1 MRRYGRKSGGQRRE
15 TSHPAQRPLQSG
27 KRRPILLGY
36 RRLRHADQSERGELT
51 PPGRME
57 DESLRWYDHALIK
70 IIPGPRLILVFSYI
84 IPNPSPPSNNPC
96 LLSPHPSVICKTR
109 LLPFLF
115 AFTSQHDR
123 RSQRFH
129 QPGCRGSLPS
139 QGRRYPRHG
148 DVLPQACT
156 YPRVVRA
163 PYLSNNSRSAFRRRS
178 SKSSTTSPRAS
189 TPSVLARSSWHAVT
203 TAKTSTPSH
212 SPV

>member
-27 KRRPILLGY
+27 KRRPILLAH

-70 IIPGPRLILVFSYI
+70 IIPDPRLIRNSAYI
-84 IPNPSPPSNNPC
+84 TPNHVLLQPTSLLLLLTPKSCPPP
-96 LLSPHPSVICKTR
+96 LLFVQASK
-109 LLPFLF
+109 
-115 AFTSQHDR
+115 HDR
-123 RSQRFH
+123 PPQRFH

-148 DVLPQACT
+148 DVFPQACT

-163 PYLSNNSRSAFRRRS
+163 PYVSNNSRSAFRRRS

-189 TPSVLARSSWHAVT
+189 TPSVLARSSWHVVT
-203 TAKTSTPSH
+203 TAKTLTPSH